1 MQTATKILN
10 YPKKL
15 MGDGDSNTKL
25 RKNGAAFETLGL
37 SLSPHK
43 SAGLGNLCTHASS
56 GCIASC
62 LNEQGLASVF
72 NAIKEARKRRT
83 EIFYRDREWF
93 IGRLKTEIA
102 NRCKLAKKRGTRVA
116 VRLNVFSDVIWER
129 VAPSIFTDFP
139 DVSFYDYSK
148 HPKRF
153 GAILPNYWVTFSR
166 SEIND
171 QDCQR
176 ILESGGNVAVAF
188 ADMSGDFTDE
198 MTTDGRFVGNRAGLQ
213 TLPKTWKGFQVID
226 GDISDLR
233 FEDTRGRKRGRV
245 VGLRLKAHS
254 TKARAQ
260 AIESGFAVQC

>member
-1 MQTATKILN
+1 MITATKILN

-25 RKNGAAFETLGL
+25 RKNGADFETLGL

-43 SAGLGNLCTHASS
+43 SAGLGNSCTNASP
-56 GCIASC
+56 GCIKAC

-72 NAIKEARKRRT
+72 EAIKEARKRRT
-83 EIFYRDREWF
+83 EIFYRDRDWF
-93 IGRLKTEIA
+93 VGRLKTEIG

-153 GAILPNYWVTFSR
+153 GAIRQNYWVTFSR

-176 ILESGGNVAVAF
+176 ILEAGGNVAVVF
-188 ADMSGDFTDE
+188 YNPGP
-198 MTTDGRFVGNRAGLQ
+198 GFVSNRAGLQ
-213 TLPKTWKGFQVID
+213 TLPKTWNGFKVID

-233 FEDTRGRKRGRV
+233 FEDTRGRKNGRV

-254 TKARAQ
+254 NEARQ
-260 AIESGFAVQC
+260 EAIDSGFPLPC

>member
-1 MQTATKILN
+1 MD
-10 YPKKL
+10 YPKRL
-15 MGDGDSNTKL
+15 LGDGDSNTKL

-43 SAGLGNLCTHASS
+43 SAGVGNLCTHASL

-72 NAIKEARKRRT
+72 SAIKDARKRRT
-83 EIFYRDREWF
+83 EIFYHDRGWF
-93 IGRLKTEIA
+93 IDRVKTEIG

-148 HPKRF
+148 HPNRF

-166 SEIND
+166 SETND
-171 QDCQR
+171 QDCLR
-176 ILESGGNVAVAF
+176 ILDSGGNVAVAF
-188 ADMSGDFTDE
+188 ADAG
-198 MTTDGRFVGNRAGLQ
+198 GKFVGNRAGLQ

-254 TKARAQ
+254 NAAREQ
-260 AIESGFAVQC
+260 AIKSGFAVVV

>member
-1 MQTATKILN
+1 MQKTVEKPALH

-25 RKNGAAFETLGL
+25 RKNGKDFETLGL

-72 NAIKEARKRRT
+72 EAIKEARKRRT
-83 EIFYRDREWF
+83 EIFYRDRDWF
-93 IGRLKTEIA
+93 IGRIKTEIS
-102 NRCKLAKKRGTRVA
+102 NRCKLANKRGTRVA
-116 VRLNVFSDVIWER
+116 VRLNVFSDVIWEK
-129 VAPSIFTDFP
+129 VAPSLFTDFP
-139 DVSFYDYSK
+139 DVDFYDYSK

-153 GAILPNYWVTFSR
+153 GAIKPNYWVTFSR
-166 SEIND
+166 SEVND
-171 QDCQR
+171 SDCQR
-176 ILESGGNVAVAF
+176 ILESGGNVAVVF
-188 ADMSGDFTDE
+188 YNPGSG
-198 MTTDGRFVGNRAGLQ
+198 FVGNRAGLQ
-213 TLPKTWKGFQVID
+213 TLPKTWNGFQVID

-233 FEDTRGRKRGRV
+233 FEDTRGRKNGRV

-254 TKARAQ
+254 TEARAE
-260 AIESGFAVQC
+260 AIASGFPIQC

>member
-1 MQTATKILN
+1 MQTATKILK
-10 YPKKL
+10 YPAKL

-25 RKNGAAFETLGL
+25 RKNGADFETLGL

-83 EIFYRDREWF
+83 EIFYRDRDWF

-139 DVSFYDYSK
+139 QVSFYDYSK

-166 SEIND
+166 SETND
-171 QDCQR
+171 RYCER

-188 ADMSGDFTDE
+188 ADMSGK
-198 MTTDGRFVGNRAGLQ
+198 FVGNRAGLQ
-213 TLPKTWKGFQVID
+213 TLPKTWRGFKVID

>member
-1 MQTATKILN
+1 MTTATKILK
-10 YPKKL
+10 YPAKL

-25 RKNGAAFETLGL
+25 RKNGAEFETLGL

-72 NAIKEARKRRT
+72 DAIKEARKRRT
-83 EIFYRDREWF
+83 EIFYRDRDWF

-139 DVSFYDYSK
+139 QVSFYDYSK

-171 QDCQR
+171 QDCHR

-188 ADMSGDFTDE
+188 ADMSGK
-198 MTTDGRFVGNRAGLQ
+198 FVGNRAGLQ
-213 TLPKTWKGFQVID
+213 TLPKTWKSFQVID

-254 TKARAQ
+254 NEARAQ

>member
-1 MQTATKILN
+1 MKTLEKPALY

-25 RKNGAAFETLGL
+25 RKNGADFETLGL

-72 NAIKEARKRRT
+72 EAIKEARKRRT
-83 EIFYRDREWF
+83 EIFYRDRDWF
-93 IGRLKTEIA
+93 IGRIKTEIS
-102 NRCKLAKKRGTRVA
+102 NRCKLANKRGTRVA
-116 VRLNVFSDVIWER
+116 VRLNVFSDVIWEK
-129 VAPSIFTDFP
+129 VAPSLFTDFP
-139 DVSFYDYSK
+139 DVDFYDYSK

-153 GAILPNYWVTFSR
+153 GAIKPNYWVTFSR

-171 QDCQR
+171 SDCQR
-176 ILESGGNVAVAF
+176 ILEAGGNVAVVF
-188 ADMSGDFTDE
+188 YNPGP
-198 MTTDGRFVGNRAGLQ
+198 GFVGNRAGLQ
-213 TLPKTWKGFQVID
+213 TLPKTWNGYKVID

-233 FEDTRGRKRGRV
+233 FEDTRGRKNGRV

-254 TKARAQ
+254 TEMRNQ
-260 AIESGFAVQC
+260 AISTGFPLPC

>member
-1 MQTATKILN
+1 MQTATKTIN
-10 YPKKL
+10 YPAKL

-37 SLSPHK
+37 SLSPHE
-43 SAGLGNLCTHASS
+43 SAGLGNLCKHASR
-56 GCIASC
+56 GCVKAC

-72 NAIKEARKRRT
+72 DAIKEARKRRT
-83 EIFYRDREWF
+83 EIFHHDFNWF
-93 IGRLKTEIA
+93 IGRLKTEIG

-116 VRLNVFSDVIWER
+116 VRLNMFSDVIWEEI
-129 VAPSIFTDFP
+129 APSIFTDFP
-139 DVSFYDYSK
+139 QVSFYDYSK

-171 QDCQR
+171 RYCER
-176 ILESGGNVAVAF
+176 ILNSGGNVAVVF
-188 ADMSGDFTDE
+188 YNPGP
-198 MTTDGRFVGNRAGLQ
+198 GFVGNRASLQ

-254 TKARAQ
+254 TEMRDKA
-260 AIESGFAVQC
+260 INSGFPLPC

>member
-1 MQTATKILN
+1 MQTATKILK
-10 YPKKL
+10 YPAKL

-83 EIFYRDREWF
+83 EIFYRDRDWF

-166 SEIND
+166 SETND
-171 QDCQR
+171 RYCER

-188 ADMSGDFTDE
+188 ADMSGK
-198 MTTDGRFVGNRAGLQ
+198 FVGNRAGLQ
-213 TLPKTWKGFQVID
+213 TLPKTWRGFKVID

-254 TKARAQ
+254 NEARAQ
-260 AIESGFAVQC
+260 AIESGFAVKC

>member
-1 MQTATKILN
+1 MQTATKILK
-10 YPKKL
+10 YPAKL

-72 NAIKEARKRRT
+72 DAIKEARKRRT

-116 VRLNVFSDVIWER
+116 VRLNVFSDVIWDR

-139 DVSFYDYSK
+139 QVSFYDYSK

-166 SEIND
+166 SETND
-171 QDCQR
+171 RYCER

-188 ADMSGDFTDE
+188 ADMSGK
-198 MTTDGRFVGNRAGLQ
+198 FVGNRAGLQ
-213 TLPKTWKGFQVID
+213 TLPKTWRGFKVID

-254 TKARAQ
+254 NEARAQ
-260 AIESGFAVQC
+260 AIESGFAVKC

>member
-1 MQTATKILN
+1 MTTATKILK
-10 YPKKL
+10 YPAKL

-25 RKNGAAFETLGL
+25 RKNGAEFETLGL

-72 NAIKEARKRRT
+72 DAIKEARKRRT
-83 EIFYRDREWF
+83 EIFYRDRDWF

-139 DVSFYDYSK
+139 QVSFYDYSK

-153 GAILPNYWVTFSR
+153 GAILPNDWVTFSR

-171 QDCQR
+171 QDCHR

-188 ADMSGDFTDE
+188 ADMSGK
-198 MTTDGRFVGNRAGLQ
+198 FVGNRAGLQ
-213 TLPKTWKGFQVID
+213 TLPKTWKSFQVID

-254 TKARAQ
+254 NEARAQ
-260 AIESGFAVQC
+260 AIESGVAVQC

>member
-25 RKNGAAFETLGL
+25 RKNGADFETLGL

-56 GCIASC
+56 GCIKAC

-72 NAIKEARKRRT
+72 DAIKEARNRRT

-93 IGRLKTEIA
+93 IGRLKTEIG

-129 VAPSIFTDFP
+129 VATIPAP
-139 DVSFYDYSK
+139 DLWVIAQACK
-148 HPKRF
+148 HCP
-153 GAILPNYWVTFSR
+153 
-166 SEIND
+166 
-171 QDCQR
+171 
-176 ILESGGNVAVAF
+176 
-188 ADMSGDFTDE
+188 
-198 MTTDGRFVGNRAGLQ
+198 
-213 TLPKTWKGFQVID
+213 
-226 GDISDLR
+226 
-233 FEDTRGRKRGRV
+233 KRGRV
-245 VGLRLKAHS
+245 FKLLMGTSRICVSRIHEA
-254 TKARAQ
+254 A
-260 AIESGFAVQC
+260 SGGA